1 MKKEALEKIRI
12 ARIIKGY
19 SQDYLARELKI
30 TQSQYSRLESGKYKL
45 ESSRLSVIC
54 EILELQSNSLL
65 VN

>member
-45 ESSRLSVIC
+45 ESSRVFRIC
-54 EILELQSNSLL
+54 EILELQYNSLMA
-65 VN
+65 N